1 MKATIYLSLFL
12 IGLQLHYYHFTGP
25 HVVQSSYPNI
35 QQQQSTLDQE
45 CNTGD
50 NVWHKIIPYNADFA
64 FRLYKEMSST
74 IEDKNILFS
83 PISVS
88 SALAMLS
95 LGAKSE
101 TQSQIYDGL
110 AFNLSEIEQNEIHK
124 GFCQLMYRHTVRA
137 YVKTGNALF
146 LDKSLEVLPTFLEDV
161 RHLYHAEDFS
171 IDFLNNTGAKHHIN
185 DYVKNK
191 TEGTKINTVKYLSK
205 NTRMVLV
212 NYFLYKGEWE
222 ERFIPELT
230 LEEDFFAYGN
240 TTVKLNMMLNT
251 ALYKFVR
258 DEELF
263 CSVVEVPFSGVAVA
277 LFILPDQGKLK
288 DLESS
293 LVKEDLDKW
302 RTSFQYKDIKLS
314 IPKFSAYP
322 SYDVKRFLQRLGM
335 RNAFNQHADFSKIAA
350 KHNLRISQVLHEVML
365 VVNEEGGVVAGAMG
379 PSFTFF
385 ADDPIFLLPTLPPPL
400 VMTFNRPFLMFVIDS
415 STGTILLMGKIVIP
429 N

>member
-12 IGLQLHYYHFTGP
+12 IGLQFHYYHFTGP
-25 HVVQSSYPNI
+25 HVVQGSYPNT
-35 QQQQSTLDQE
+35 QQRQSTLDQE
-45 CNTGD
+45 CNTED
-50 NVWHKIIPYNADFA
+50 NFWHKIIPYNADFA

-83 PISVS
+83 PISIS

-101 TQSQIYDGL
+101 TQSQIYEGL

-124 GFCQLMYRHTVRA
+124 GFCQLMYRHTDTTH
-137 YVKTGNALF
+137 VKTGSALF
-146 LDKSLEVLPTFLEDV
+146 LDKTLEVLPTFLEDI
-161 RHLYHAEDFS
+161 RNLYHAEDFS
-171 IDFLNNTGAKHHIN
+171 IDFLNTRGAKQHIN
-185 DYVKNK
+185 DYIENK
-191 TEGTKINTVKYLSK
+191 TNGAIINAVKYLSK
-205 NTRMVLV
+205 NTRMLLV
-212 NYFLYKGEWE
+212 NYILYKGEWE
-222 ERFIPELT
+222 RRFLPDLT

-251 ALYKFVR
+251 ASYKFVR

-263 CSVVEVPFSGVAVA
+263 CSVVEVPFSDVAVA
-277 LFILPDQGKLK
+277 LFILPEQGKLK

-302 RTSFQYKDIKLS
+302 RTSFQYKDLKLS

-335 RNAFNQHADFSKIAA
+335 RNAFNQHADLSGI
-350 KHNLRISQVLHEVML
+350 
-365 VVNEEGGVVAGAMG
+365 
-379 PSFTFF
+379 
-385 ADDPIFLLPTLPPPL
+385 
-400 VMTFNRPFLMFVIDS
+400 
-415 STGTILLMGKIVIP
+415 
-429 N
+429 

>member
-1 MKATIYLSLFL
+1 MKATVFLSLFL
-12 IGLQLHYYHFTGP
+12 IGLQFHYYHFTGP
-25 HVVQSSYPNI
+25 NVVQGTYLNT
-35 QQQQSTLDQE
+35 QQQSTLDQE

-74 IEDKNILFS
+74 IEDKNIFFS

-101 TQSQIYDGL
+101 TQSQIYKGL
-110 AFNLSEIEQNEIHK
+110 AFNLSEIEQKEIHK
-124 GFCQLMYRHTVRA
+124 GFCQLIHRLNSRNLKT

-161 RHLYHAEDFS
+161 RNLYHAEDFS
-171 IDFLNNTGAKHHIN
+171 IDFLNNTGAKQHIN

-191 TEGTKINTVKYLSK
+191 TNGTIINAVKYLSK
-205 NTRMVLV
+205 KIRMVLV
-212 NYFLYKGEWE
+212 NFILFKDYWE
-222 ERFIPELT
+222 QSFHPDLT
-230 LEEDFFAYGN
+230 LEGDFCAYGN
-240 TTVKLNMMLNT
+240 TTVKSNMMHKV
-251 ALYKFVR
+251 AFYKFVR

-263 CSVVEVPFSGVAVA
+263 CSVVEVPFSDVAVA

-302 RTSFQYKDIKLS
+302 RTSFQYKNIDLWIPKLS
-314 IPKFSAYP
+314 TYESN
-322 SYDVKRFLQRLGM
+322 DLKRYLQRLGI
-335 RNAFNQHADFSKIAA
+335 RNAFNRRADLSGITA
-350 KHNLRISQVLHEVML
+350 KHHLRISEVLHEVVL
-365 VVNEEGGVVAGAMG
+365 VVHEKGVLAIPGVSPPFRGGLG
-379 PSFTFF
+379 F
-385 ADDPIFLLPTLPPPL
+385 LPPIPTPPL
-400 VMTFNRPFLMFVIDS
+400 LMKFDRPYLVFVINS
-415 STGTILLMGKIVIP
+415 STGTILLMGKIVNP